1 MAASG
6 DSCPKCRAGVYVI
19 ASSQRSGDYQTRYLR
34 CPRCG
39 ATDKQT
45 LLAVEV
51 RRRKLFTNAAQ

>member
-1 MAASG
+1 
-6 DSCPKCRAGVYVI
+6 VYVI

-34 CPRCG
+34 CPKCG

-51 RRRKLFTNAAQ
+51 RRRKLFTNASS

>member
-6 DSCPKCRAGVYVI
+6 DTCPKCRAGVYQI

-34 CPRCG
+34 CARCG

-45 LLAVEV
+45 LPAVEI
-51 RRRKLFTNAAQ
+51 RRRLSKQP